1 MIDVTNISPSPI
13 HPEAKEKIQKK
24 PAPVSKLQEEN
35 EFLAKIDPT
44 YVWMDSNPQVRE
56 GAKTL
61 YLALCAWLESKINRE
76 ACANATW
83 IEFALLSFDHALH
96 RYENRHYRI
105 SLDSYSYMRI
115 EKLYGATLQ
124 REMYHFLLTQEH
136 ALPQPDAASIERY
149 AMLES
154 GWIPV
159 WWDRDGQL
167 RAQEIVTWQEAMLL
181 DMTPYRNSTLF
192 KYPPT
197 AKLIVKVYLTL
208 IHALLDN
215 EGVFPKRSAIRN
227 RLEPLMNG
235 EIHRQKRSYAFKNF
249 LRQLLKVGENVV
261 RRQLPPSAATK
272 PLAEDKELEALKKR
286 FLKKGIQIF
295 EQTLAAQN
303 ELVDDKDIDEL
314 IVCLQADHAPSWPFV
329 LEKVRR
335 ADPAGRVAWLER
347 QKNEPDF
354 ERLLKEMLKQDVPL
368 QLLALFLLIQ
378 RKSTPALQ
386 KQVKALLAPG
396 RFADFAR
403 LLERPLSLSTYD
415 ALLALRQPLR
425 KQIQLDPDQ
434 LARSK
439 EDLEDTI
446 RKIEAFLPEEPIEE
460 KELALAP
467 EKDDTPSWNEQ
478 NLVLLLLQGPLS
490 MEALEDIA
498 RQQNT
503 FPQALIDAVN
513 EAYFSIV
520 NDAIL
525 IEEDGELKIDPYY
538 EDLVKEALPC

>member
-13 HPEAKEKIQKK
+13 HPEAKEKIQEK
-24 PAPVSKLQEEN
+24 PAPVFKLQEEN

-61 YLALCAWLESKINRE
+61 YLALCVWLETKINIE

-124 REMYHFLLTQEH
+124 REIYHFLLTQEH
-136 ALPQPDAASIERY
+136 GLPQPDAASIKRY

-159 WWDRDGQL
+159 WWDRDGKL

-261 RRQLPPSAATK
+261 RRQLPPSAMTK

-347 QKNEPDF
+347 QKDEPDF
-354 ERLLKEMLKQDVPL
+354 ERLLKEMLKQDAPL
-368 QLLALFLLIQ
+368 KLLALFLLIQ

-403 LLERPLSLSTYD
+403 LLERPLSLATYD

-425 KQIQLDPDQ
+425 KQIHLDPGQ
-434 LARSK
+434 IARSK

-446 RKIEAFLPEEPIEE
+446 RKVEAFLPEESIEE
-460 KELALAP
+460 KEPALAP
-467 EKDDTPSWNEQ
+467 EKNDTPSWNEQ
-478 NLVLLLLQGPLS
+478 NLVLRLLQGPLS

-503 FPQALIDAVN
+503 FPQALIDAAN

-525 IEEDGELKIDPYY
+525 MEEDGELKIDPYY